1 MAKIQNTT
9 ILTTIHQPTWE
20 MIEKFD
26 QLLIL
31 HRGALVFAQSPQS
44 LPPYLYE
51 CVKTEENPR
60 KSRKAM
66 YDANFPENPL
76 DRLMECL
83 SDDCT
88 GKWAERWAS
97 EKQDKI
103 SNDNNLIFSRRD
115 SPAQNHMI
123 RGNQY
128 DYCLSTCCQVLV
140 LFRRSTY
147 MYIKTKSGLRL
158 TLIANIVMNL
168 FIGLAFFDPGFKMS
182 GTLMVN
188 GCNAVIVSTM
198 ISFTM
203 ITIVSGAMLI
213 YMLL

>member
-88 GKWAERWAS
+88 GQWAERWAS

-103 SNDNNLIFSRRD
+103 SKDNNLIFSRRD

-147 MYIKTKSGLRL
+147 MYVKTKSGLRL
-158 TLIANIVMNL
+158 TLIANVVMNL